1 MREDHLTDLERTIL
15 LDLFTSYVEIR
26 CDVLAN
32 KNLNQHLTTI
42 NHDLS
47 VLNQII
53 DVKEASNTQS
63 LSFYRVT
70 NHLARLKDVV
80 QRKEVAVKI

>member
-80 QRKEVAVKI
+80 QRKEVVVKI